1 MHATQKSKF
10 FSKESDAILLY
21 LTDKLGYGRWAEIK
35 KAIKREVRCRFD
47 HLFMSRGEDDLKK
60 RVIYLVQ
67 CIEKELE
74 EGSPTYINTRL
85 LDNEAENEGMD
96 DIGIELDQADEQEND
111 QNTAQNNLKNS

>member
-21 LTDKLGYGRWAEIK
+21 LTDKIGYGKWADIK

-47 HLFMSRGEDDLKK
+47 HLFMSRADDDLKK

-74 EGSPTYINTRL
+74 E
-85 LDNEAENEGMD
+85 ENHVGAKAK
-96 DIGIELDQADEQEND
+96 Q
-111 QNTAQNNLKNS
+111 KH